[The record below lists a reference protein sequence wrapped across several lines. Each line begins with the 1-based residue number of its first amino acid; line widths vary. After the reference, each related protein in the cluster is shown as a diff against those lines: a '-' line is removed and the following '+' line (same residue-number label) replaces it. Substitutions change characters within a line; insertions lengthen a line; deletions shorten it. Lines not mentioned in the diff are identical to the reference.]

1 MGGFG
6 AFQLGCRAPDTFDA
20 VVSVAGYGLGTNS
33 KDAPQP
39 YSGALDRTHLPLTGL
54 RDATPSS
61 HPFFGME
68 VPFKKDIQLF
78 FGTPMTSWKPQL

>member
-20 VVSVAGYGLGTNS
+20 IISVAGYGMGTNS

-39 YSGALDRTHLPLTGL
+39 YSGAFVHKKDGGVNLTG
-54 RDATPSS
+54 TWW
-61 HPFFGME
+61 
-68 VPFKKDIQLF
+68 I
-78 FGTPMTSWKPQL
+78 